1 MGDKLDRTIR
11 MKAGAKVGVDSLGRT
26 VWTRPVE
33 DAELELISTRKLEQ
47 ILSTESAGADQLRA
61 LAEATDEQDGYLVH
75 DSSKDMFDIVHD
87 DELEAALKALEAD
100 DAPLSTVGL
109 RDDAVAEVTDDSS
122 EEDFSLVDTQMLKQI
137 LSDEDF
143 GDDGSGESGGGFNPY
158 DRG

>member
-1 MGDKLDRTIR
+1 MSDKLDRTIR

-33 DAELELISTRKLEQ
+33 DAELELVSTRKLEQ
-47 ILSTESAGADQLRA
+47 ILSAESAGAEQLRE
-61 LAEATDEQDGYLVH
+61 LAQSAAEPDGYLVH

-100 DAPLSTVGL
+100 ETPLSTAEF
-109 RDDAVAEVTDDSS
+109 RDEQVAEDSEESSSS
-122 EEDFSLVDTQMLKQI
+122 EFSLVNTQMLKQI

-158 DRG
+158 DSG